1 MAVWRGVVVKWEH
14 GPAFNTAITEDE
26 AARLCELARGR
37 RVLEIGSAYGYS
49 AAVMALAGAVH
60 VTAVDPHKAVPSAG
74 IMAESLEALNVADQ
88 VEMVCDYSWRVMP
101 QMVADGLRF
110 GLIFV
115 DGDHSVEAAAR
126 DAAMALPLLEPG
138 GTLAFH
144 DYREPECPGVGAAL
158 DKLFRDGPDRLTGT
172 LWEKAFA

>member
-1 MAVWRGVVVKWEH
+1 MCAVWRGVVVKWEH

-26 AARLCELARGR
+26 AARLEELARGR

-49 AAVMALAGAVH
+49 AAVMALAGAVR
-60 VTAVDPHKAVPSAG
+60 VTAVDPHNAVPSKG
-74 IMAESLEALNVADQ
+74 IMAESLEALNVADR
-88 VEMVCDYSWRVMP
+88 VDMWCEYSGTALPRL
-101 QMVADGLRF
+101 AELKRKF

-138 GTLAFH
+138 GVLACH
-144 DYREPECPGVGAAL
+144 DYRDPDCPGVGAAL

-172 LWEKAFA
+172 LWEKAI